1 MRDLRLWM
9 AILFIIGL
17 AGLFPTLR
25 ARRFDFPRMVDV
37 LRLIASIGCLV
48 AALIM
53 LVITIRRN

>member
-1 MRDLRLWM
+1 M

-25 ARRFDFPRMVDV
+25 ARRFDSARMVDV